1 MAEGPLEKH
10 LRTYG
15 DGKSRCILGPVAGF
29 FGGISDDLTE
39 IIDMCVDQGSH
50 FLFQAMGC
58 NTLAQC
64 RSTLLWQLRRDIG
77 TASLK
82 ASADLILNR
91 RRFLGGNW
99 KKQLSRTR
107 SAHARMFPN
116 ADCAFMD
123 ESRRN
128 AGLGMDGH
136 ADMVRARSLLSGVSG

>member
-1 MAEGPLEKH
+1 MENQGPFEKH

-15 DGKSRCILGPVAGF
+15 DGKNKCILGPVAGY
-29 FGGISDDLTE
+29 FGGISDDFSE
-39 IIDMCVDQGSH
+39 IIDLCVDQGSH
-50 FLFQAMGC
+50 VLFQAMGC
-58 NTLAQC
+58 RSLDQC

-99 KKQLSRTR
+99 GKQVSRTR
-107 SAHARMFPN
+107 SAHARSFPN

-123 ESRRN
+123 ASRRN
-128 AGLGMDGH
+128 AGYGMDGH
-136 ADMVRARSLLSGVSG
+136 LSLIHI